1 MPISIFVCFS
11 VFQFIFYFLM
21 KKFVQSYAGEDKVW
35 QTASRAFIDSLL
47 QILE

>member
-11 VFQFIFYFLM
+11 VFQFFIFNE
-21 KKFVQSYAGEDKVW
+21 KNVRSYAGEDKVW

-47 QILE
+47 